1 MNHGTTEYR
10 WSWES
15 AKKASSRV
23 AGCFAIGTCLS
34 CGVALDQGLS
44 EPMAIRNCYAAIRDG
59 KYKSTKDCSE
69 YARFHL
75 ALYTEIDQSTPYRA
89 ACGFSQHRLDYVRS
103 MHPKEKNLLSKAEK
117 LRDEDCVGIFKR
129 EGLQTGQRP
138 EGMKGVAR
146 RGEEDKDQ

>member
-1 MNHGTTEYR
+1 MRHETADCR
-10 WSWES
+10 LSWDS
-15 AKKASSRV
+15 ARKSFSRV

-44 EPMAIRNCYAAIRDG
+44 EPLAIRNCYAAIRDG

-89 ACGFSQHRLDYVRS
+89 ACGFSQYRLDFARS
-103 MHPKEKNLLSKAEK
+103 MHPREKNLLSEAEK
-117 LRDEDCVGIFKR
+117 LRDEDCIGILNSDLLH
-129 EGLQTGQRP
+129 EGSNPRRIEQEKQR
-138 EGMKGVAR
+138 GKA
-146 RGEEDKDQ
+146 